1 MSSSSLN
8 NAIQASFQKHFNR
21 ALIQAVTESV
31 TSGKDRL
38 DPNLA
43 IKAMELALKE
53 NGVSKDAVD
62 AVALLKTDQKVI
74 DQFDQFDK
82 VLSSNKAS
90 SSSIDQTKFSRI
102 QLSKSEFDNLAKSI
116 KKGTNYNI
124 PSVVGKTAVGL
135 GSTAWS
141 VKGKWGEFKDASR
154 ALNIETELNKALL
167 EFDNLPSE
175 YKTESF
181 EKLFA
186 KRHPPVKIELNGE
199 TITKTTLSPK
209 QKALKRI
216 EDALEQSDSYIK
228 EVNAKS
234 VPGQD
239 LLSKAGGYGKKVWAV
254 GGPLTNIGSGVSTA
268 VSAQGGVNKIRDL
281 YEKGIIS
288 DSEYKARKAQL
299 DLTTASGALTIT
311 SGVVEGS
318 KTIATQIV
326 KHTSKGIA
334 NTAAKSFAKI
344 APGIGDMLAIGM
356 SSISLAKNAISAD
369 QARKSGNTGRTA
381 VYGTMAALDGVNV
394 VLNSVALALEFVPG
408 AGTALSF
415 AVNMVSVAVEFIKST
430 IERFASLFDNR
441 SEAEKVNEKFTQLV
455 ESDAFKKH
463 VDVLAD
469 DFKKQG
475 YDIFEYVTDSKST
488 GVKGSD
494 SAHNKIPVKKVLRLL
509 SDGMFKKSF
518 DKLKKAYV
526 DTSYKDGDYH
536 GLNGDDLIQI
546 LGGGNRNLYGEG
558 GDDIIIDAKGNS
570 KLDGGKG
577 NDYLDGGAGVD
588 KFYGGDGDDV
598 VKFQPAID
606 KSADGGAGKDTLKV
620 NFGNGDHISLRSGQM
635 QHQLGGVH
643 LDLENKQAGVGLGK
657 DSIVDTAKHSVS
669 APSNLTSYFTGS
681 DGVKA
686 SAQLESLM
694 SRGSSSIGNY
704 ADLVKAAKGHQL
716 WQLANTGNGVRY
728 YTDGERIYKQNA
740 DGSVHQ
746 GQFSI
751 KGISDSVVSWSGDHR
766 TANVSN
772 GNEVEALLYLS
783 FSSTDW
789 VKNFENGDVK
799 LSGSSLANI
808 YGDSQDNMIR
818 IGSGGFAAVD
828 TRDGNDTIVLEAD
841 SLRVNDFNN
850 NFIYRNAIQ
859 GGDGYDSLVLKNI
872 NTNNTPYHNKYHAY
886 YLVDHRHKSLRK
898 FGDNAGHSYGHKNY
912 RMVAVDGIES
922 VVLDDSAAS
931 GVRGATTLDASALGT
946 GMTYITNLERQ
957 ADIVTSKH
965 DDKVKVNSAA
975 DGSQFRS
982 SGGQDILDFG
992 GYQKGAVKVN
1002 LENGQIHGSLT
1013 GLVHNFDNVFASR
1026 YSGDVLTGS
1035 SRSNTLVAQG
1045 GSDTLFGMG
1054 GDDHLVSRQ
1063 GTHTLIGGEGSD
1075 LYTVMGP
1082 VNSGSVSI
1090 VAQAD
1095 SKGKV
1100 TIMVDFGQGMKN
1112 LQPGKHNLNVLG
1124 VDKSTLTLLSGLTLQ
1139 DSAGKDVSNN
1149 GLISVVDNQLVV
1161 NTQGHFSNLK
1171 ANEKVQLS
1179 AGYESAGSV
1188 TRIDESGINNVLRL
1202 GGIKDIN
1209 DIQFALDK
1217 DNNLVIKNK
1226 QGQDVIVDVQFG
1238 REFSAGKTTLAELSS
1253 NFVKRFPQINLLSTQ
1268 KSLDMAQFNT
1278 KLSIF
1283 VNSLKGHELAVNDR
1297 IIQSQSKQSTINSK
1311 LGDDIIVADGFA
1323 GNKVDRIDA
1332 GAGDDIILAN
1342 RKWKGLTSNDNPL
1355 STTIVAG
1362 AGSDT
1367 VVLGDD
1373 SRSIFVDFTTGAQ
1386 EGDKD
1391 TLVLNYADMKGIV
1404 FMSSDNRLSD
1414 VTIVSRK
1421 TNRSSLIK
1429 GMPAKLAIKANGNT
1443 YITDNAAQI
1452 SDILTGKTPFSPS
1465 GFTRYLDKDGN
1476 PSLNLESVNSNGLR
1490 VWMGSTKDGLHIRLQ
1505 GNNNRTLAT
1514 FDFSNINHSNI
1525 NKTRLIKGIAA
1536 NTQGSLK
1543 FGDKT
1548 LTGKEVHS
1556 YLQALLSDSS
1566 KVHLEPGLTLT
1577 DKQIVVEQ
1585 PVKDKGKEEQIRITN
1600 ASFEHGSY
1608 RYVQD
1613 WFQRGEAGVAPFTEY
1628 HKENGHGSKALYL
1641 AGGESVTQTLH
1652 HEIIDTSADYK
1663 LKLNIAS
1670 YVGIKST
1677 LSIRLLA
1684 GHTVVGAVNFSP
1696 KQYTDSVWGSWKE
1709 LEMHIDGSNLK
1720 GTADENQKL
1729 SIQIVQGKNAVPSQ
1743 GGTPIT
1749 AFDNVR
1755 LSKLTGAMATFGKD
1769 AISVDGSSTRGT
1781 TYTFKSLIAPPQV

>member
-31 TSGKDRL
+31 TSGKDSL

-43 IKAMELALKE
+43 IKAMELALEE

-74 DQFDQFDK
+74 EQFDQFDK
-82 VLSSNKAS
+82 VLSSDEAPS
-90 SSSIDQTKFSRI
+90 SASSIDQDKFSKV
-102 QLSKSEFDNLAKSI
+102 QLNNSELSNLVNSLKQEADYKTHTAI
-116 KKGTNYNI
+116 
-124 PSVVGKTAVGL
+124 GKTVKGVASSGWDL
-135 GSTAWS
+135 
-141 VKGKWGEFKDASR
+141 KGKWGEFKDASR
-154 ALNIETELNKALL
+154 ALNIETELSKALE

-175 YKTESF
+175 YKTDSF

-186 KRHPPVKIELNGE
+186 KRHPPVEIELDGKI
-199 TITKTTLSPK
+199 ITKTTLSPK
-209 QKALKRI
+209 QKALNRI
-216 EDALEQSDSYIK
+216 QNALDQSDSFIK
-228 EVNAKS
+228 EMNVKNA
-234 VPGQD
+234 PGQD
-239 LLSKAGGYGKKVWAV
+239 LLSKAGKYGKKVWAV
-254 GGPLTNIGSGVSTA
+254 GGPLTTAGGGVYTA
-268 VSAQGGVNKIRDL
+268 VWAQDNVDKIHDL

-288 DSEYKARKAQL
+288 ESEYKARKAQF
-299 DLTTASGALTIT
+299 DLMTASGALTIT

-326 KHTSKGIA
+326 KHTSKGVA
-334 NTAAKSFAKI
+334 NTAAKNFVKI

-356 SSISLAKNAISAD
+356 SSVSLAKNAIAAD

-430 IERFASLFDNR
+430 IEHFSKLFDNR
-441 SEAEKVNEKFTQLV
+441 TEAEKVNEKFTQLV

-475 YDIFEYVTDSKST
+475 YDIFEYVVDSQSA
-488 GVKGSD
+488 GVEGSD
-494 SAHNKIPVKKVLRLL
+494 SAHDKVPVKKVLRLL

-518 DKLKKAYV
+518 DELKKAYV

-536 GLNGDDLIQI
+536 GMNGDDLIQI

-588 KFYGGDGDDV
+588 EFYGGDGDDIV
-598 VKFQPAID
+598 NFQPAID

-657 DSIVDTAKHSVS
+657 DCIVDTAKYSAS

-694 SRGSSSIGNY
+694 SRGSSSIGSY
-704 ADLVKAAKGHQL
+704 ADLVKATKGHQL

-789 VKNFENGDVK
+789 VKNFENGDVQ

-828 TRDGNDTIVLEAD
+828 ARDGNDTIVLEAD
-841 SLRVNDFNN
+841 SSHVNDFHN
-850 NFIYRNAIQ
+850 NFIYKNAIQ

-872 NTNNTPYHNKYHAY
+872 NTNHDSLDNKYHAY
-886 YLVDHRHKSLRK
+886 YLVDHGHKSLSE
-898 FGDNAGHSYGHKNY
+898 FGQFYGHSYGNKNY

-931 GVRGATTLDASALGT
+931 GVRGSTTLDASALGK
-946 GMTYITNLERQ
+946 GMTYVTNLERQ

-1100 TIMVDFGQGMKN
+1100 TIMVDFGQGMKT

-1124 VDKSTLTLLSGLTLQ
+1124 VDKSALTLLSGLTLK

-1149 GLISVVDNQLVV
+1149 GLISVVDNQLVI
-1161 NTQGHFSNLK
+1161 NTQGHFANLK

-1268 KSLDMAQFNT
+1268 KNLDMAQFNT
-1278 KLSIF
+1278 KLSTF

-1297 IIQSQSKQSTINSK
+1297 IIQSQSKQATINSK

-1323 GNKVDRIDA
+1323 GNSVDRIDA

-1342 RKWKGLTSNDNPL
+1342 RKWKGRTSYDNPV

-1373 SRSIFVDFTTGAQ
+1373 SRSVFVDFTTGAQ
-1386 EGDKD
+1386 EGDRD
-1391 TLVLNYADMKGIV
+1391 TLVLNYADMKDIA
-1404 FMSSDNRLSD
+1404 FMSSGDRLSD

-1421 TNRSSLIK
+1421 TFRSSFIK

-1443 YITDNAAQI
+1443 YITDNAEQI
-1452 SDILTGKTPFSPS
+1452 SNILTGNTPFSPS
-1465 GFTRYLDKDGN
+1465 GFTHYLDKDGN
-1476 PSLNLESVNSNGLR
+1476 PSLNLESVNSNGLK
-1490 VWMGSTKDGLHIRLQ
+1490 VWMGSTKDGLHVRLQ
-1505 GNNNRTLAT
+1505 GNSRTLAS
-1514 FDFSNINHSNI
+1514 FDFSEINHSYI
-1525 NKTRLIKGIAA
+1525 NRADLIKGIAA
-1536 NTQGSLK
+1536 DAQGSLK

-1548 LTGKEVHS
+1548 LTGKEVHA
-1556 YLQALLSDSS
+1556 YLQTLLSDSS

-1577 DKQIVVEQ
+1577 DKQVVVEQ
-1585 PVKDKGKEEQIRITN
+1585 PVKDKGKEEQLRLTN
-1600 ASFEHGSY
+1600 ASFENGNY

-1613 WFQRGEAGVAPFTEY
+1613 WLGTGGVSSFSDRQ
-1628 HKENGHGSKALYL
+1628 KINGHGSKALRL
-1641 AGGESVTQTLH
+1641 SGGQEASHTLH
-1652 HEIIDTSADYK
+1652 HELIDTSADYK
-1663 LKLNIAS
+1663 LKINIAHETL
-1670 YVGIKST
+1670 IKST

-1684 GHTVVGAVNFSP
+1684 GHTVVGAVTFSP
-1696 KQYTDSVWGSWKE
+1696 EQYWDSMSSYWKE
-1709 LEMHIDGSNLK
+1709 LEVHIDGSNLK
-1720 GTADENQKL
+1720 GTADQNQKL
-1729 SIQIVQGKNAVPSQ
+1729 TIEIVQGKNIYPSQ
-1743 GGTPIT
+1743 GGEPVTV
-1749 AFDNVR
+1749 FDNVR
-1755 LSKLTGAMATFGKD
+1755 LSKLTGAMATFDKD
-1769 AISVDGSSTRGT
+1769 ATSADGSSTRGT